1 MFDVNELPALPA
13 YDWAHEEKHAFLTRE
28 LTELTRHH
36 AHNCPEYA
44 RMLAMHGTDLDRVQ
58 SFEELPFLPV
68 RLFKEFSLKSVPEQ
82 ALHKTMTSSGTTG
95 QQVSRIYLDRETS
108 TLQSKVLSRI
118 VGEFLGKQRLPMII
132 LDTSAII
139 KNRAMFSARGAGIL
153 GFSMFGRDKI
163 YALDENMQLDVEGL
177 KAFLEKHEGEDIF
190 LFGFTFMIWQ
200 HFCAELRRVGYK
212 PDLSRGVLIHGGGWK
227 KLADRHITTAQFKQ
241 ELHETCGLTRV
252 HDYYGMVE
260 QTGTIYMEC
269 ECGHLHAPVWSDVT
283 IRRAKDFSAADV
295 GELGL
300 IQVSSVLPH
309 SYPGHVLLT
318 EDEGRILGEDDCPC
332 GRKGRYFEIVGRIK
346 RAEVRGC
353 SDTYEQKK

>member
-1 MFDVNELPALPA
+1 MFDVNELPALSA
-13 YDWAHEEKHAFLTRE
+13 YEWAHEEKHAFLTRE
-28 LTELTRHH
+28 LCELTRHH
-36 AHNCPEYA
+36 AARCPEYHK
-44 RMLAMHGTDLDRVQ
+44 MLAASGVDVDRVQ
-58 SFEELPFLPV
+58 RFEELPFLPV
-68 RLFKEFSLKSVPEQ
+68 RLFKEFSLKSVPDEE
-82 ALHKTMTSSGTTG
+82 LHKTMTSSGTTG

-177 KAFLEKHEGEDIF
+177 KAFLKKHEGEDIF

-200 HFCAELRRVGYK
+200 HFCAELRKSGYR

-227 KLADRHITTAQFKQ
+227 KLADQHITTAQFRQ
-241 ELHETCGLTRV
+241 ALHETCGLTRV

-269 ECGHLHAPVWSDVT
+269 ECGHLHAPVWSDIT
-283 IRRAKDFSAADV
+283 IRRPSDFGVAEKGA
-295 GELGL
+295 LGL
-300 IQVSSVLPH
+300 IQVSSLLPH
-309 SYPGHVLLT
+309 SYPGHMLLT

-332 GRKGRYFEIVGRIK
+332 GRKGKYFEIIGRIR

-353 SDTYEQKK
+353 SDTYEQK

>member
-13 YDWAHEEKHAFLTRE
+13 YEWAHEEKHAFLTRE
-28 LTELTRHH
+28 LCELTRHH
-36 AHNCPEYA
+36 AANCPEYA
-44 RMLAMHGTDLDRVQ
+44 RMLAASGVNVDDVQ

-68 RLFKEFSLKSVPEQ
+68 RLYKEYSLKSVPDES
-82 ALHKTMTSSGTTG
+82 LHKTMTSSGTTG

-177 KAFLEKHEGEDIF
+177 KAFLEKHEGENIF

-200 HFCAELRRVGYK
+200 HFCAELRNSGYQ

-227 KLADRHITTAQFKQ
+227 KLADQHIATAQFKQ
-241 ELHETCGLTRV
+241 ELYETCGLTRV

-283 IRRAKDFSAADV
+283 IRRPSDFGVAQQ
-295 GELGL
+295 GEKGL
-300 IQVSSVLPH
+300 IQVSSLLPR
-309 SYPGHVLLT
+309 SYPGHLLLT

-332 GRKGRYFEIVGRIK
+332 GRKGKYFEIIGRIK

-353 SDTYEQKK
+353 SDTYEQK